1 MRFRIGRGRVIYGP
15 FSICGLPLLLPPLLF
30 PSSSSRWSY
39 MLSWSSLSTWAQIN
53 QFSIYLQTW
62 ETFSLASEARFI
74 SLEHVRA
81 HVSTRL
87 DRGQT

>member
-1 MRFRIGRGRVIYGP
+1 MSFHIGRGRVIYGP
-15 FSICGLPLLLPPLLF
+15 YPTCGLPLLFLLLLVVLHIALIVAIDLGTKQ
-30 PSSSSRWSY
+30 SVY
-39 MLSWSSLSTWAQIN
+39 HLHN
-53 QFSIYLQTW
+53 C
-62 ETFSLASEARFI
+62 ETFSLASEARST